1 MINLNKHL
9 IISGQVQ
16 GVGFR
21 YSAMQKAME
30 FQLTGWVRNKS
41 NGTVE
46 LEVEGEEKQINSYI
60 DELKNGFNRF
70 IQVDHMEITS
80 QQEKGYDKFTIK

>member
-1 MINLNKHL
+1 MSLNKHL
-9 IISGQVQ
+9 VISGHVQ

-21 YSAMQKAME
+21 YSAMQKAKE
-30 FQLTGWVRNKS
+30 FKLNGWVRNKE

-46 LEVEGEEKQINSYI
+46 LEVEGDGNQINLYM

-70 IQVDHMEITS
+70 IQVDNIEITS
-80 QQEKGYDKFTIK
+80 QQEKGYDDFAVK